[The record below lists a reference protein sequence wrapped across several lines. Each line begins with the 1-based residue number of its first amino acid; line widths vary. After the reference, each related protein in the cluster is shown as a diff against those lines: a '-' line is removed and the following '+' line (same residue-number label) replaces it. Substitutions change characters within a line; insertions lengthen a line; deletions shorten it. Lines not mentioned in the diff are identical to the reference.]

1 MWKNR
6 LKELL
11 YILENSNVNEI
22 DVTFFGIRYRVVK
35 EPSIDNESIQTTEN
49 GERFDSKETTNLE
62 KSIDQKDD
70 KSKEIEGVEI
80 LSPMPGTF
88 YKSPSPDDASFVNEG
103 DSVNKGDT
111 LCIIEATKIMNE
123 IEAEENGI
131 IQKILVEDGHAV
143 EFNQPLFLINPN

>member
-35 EPSIDNESIQTTEN
+35 EPSINNESIQTTEN
-49 GERFDSKETTNLE
+49 GERVDSKETTKLE

-70 KSKEIEGVEI
+70 KSKEIEGVEV

-111 LCIIEATKIMNE
+111 LCIIEAMKIMNE

>member
-35 EPSIDNESIQTTEN
+35 EPSINNESIQTTEN

-111 LCIIEATKIMNE
+111 LCIIEAMKIMNE

-143 EFNQPLFLINPN
+143 EFNQPLFLINPK

>member
-49 GERFDSKETTNLE
+49 GDRVDSKETTKLE

-70 KSKEIEGVEI
+70 KSKETEGVEV

-88 YKSPSPDDASFVNEG
+88 YKSSSPDDASFVNEG

-111 LCIIEATKIMNE
+111 LCIIEAMKIMNE

-143 EFNQPLFLINPN
+143 EFNQPLFLINPK

>member
-49 GERFDSKETTNLE
+49 GDRVDSKETTKLE

-70 KSKEIEGVEI
+70 KSKETEGVEV

-111 LCIIEATKIMNE
+111 LCIIEAMKIMNE

-131 IQKILVEDGHAV
+131 IQKILVENGHPI
-143 EFNQPLFLINPN
+143 EFNQPLFLINPK